1 MVLDSPLSVVA
12 APLVSFFI
20 SFFSILWL
28 IRRKADWVLDH
39 PNSRSLHSVP
49 VSRIGGI
56 GLLFGIITAWLCF
69 SVVMP
74 ITVWV
79 GIGLLAGISL
89 IDDVWH
95 APVWCRLLIQSI
107 VAAGFAVTLLLE
119 PYGWMMALCAAVAV
133 VWMANLY
140 NFMDGSDGLAGGMTV
155 IGFGYYGLIAYLAGN
170 YDFAAI
176 NFSIAAAAAAFL
188 RHNFYPARIFL
199 GDVGAIPLGF
209 LAAVLGILGWMDS
222 LWSLWVPLLVF
233 SPFIADSTVTLIKRL
248 LRGRKIW
255 QAHREHYYQRLVQ
268 SGFGHRNTALSAYA
282 LMLTAGASAVWADRQ
297 DPAVQSWVAMLWG
310 GFYLL
315 LMFISDWNQKYY
327 SNRG

>member
-1 MVLDSPLSVVA
+1 MVLGSPLSTVA
-12 APLVSFFI
+12 APLLSFFI
-20 SFFSILWL
+20 SFVSILWL
-28 IRRKADWVLDH
+28 IKKKADWVLDH

-49 VSRIGGI
+49 VSRIGGV
-56 GLLFGIITAWLCF
+56 GLFFGIITTWLCF

-74 ITVWV
+74 VTIWV
-79 GIGLLAGISL
+79 GIGLLVAISF

-107 VAAGFAVTLLLE
+107 IAAGFAMALLLE
-119 PYGWMMALCAAVAV
+119 PYGWMMVLCTAVAV

-170 YDFAAI
+170 NDFAVL
-176 NFSIAAAAAAFL
+176 NFSIAAAAGAFL
-188 RHNFYPARIFL
+188 LHNFYPARIFL

-209 LAAVLGILGWMDS
+209 LAAALGILGWMDN
-222 LWSLWVPLLVF
+222 LWSLWVPVLIF

-248 LRGRKIW
+248 LRGKKIW

-282 LMLTAGASAVWADRQ
+282 LMLTVGASAVWAGRQ
-297 DPAVQSWVAMLWG
+297 DPAVQSWIAMLWG
-310 GFYLL
+310 GFYFL